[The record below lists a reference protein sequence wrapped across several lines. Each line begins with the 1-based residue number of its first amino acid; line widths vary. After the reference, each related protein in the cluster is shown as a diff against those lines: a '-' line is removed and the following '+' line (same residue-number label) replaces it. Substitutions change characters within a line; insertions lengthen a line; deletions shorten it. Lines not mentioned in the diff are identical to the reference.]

1 MNECLSVEQQ
11 EADSEYWERNKM
23 AQLQQRQG
31 QIKIMGRQ
39 LEVVVTLRGL
49 KYPKAAVLSR
59 DDVL

>member
-1 MNECLSVEQQ
+1 VEQQ